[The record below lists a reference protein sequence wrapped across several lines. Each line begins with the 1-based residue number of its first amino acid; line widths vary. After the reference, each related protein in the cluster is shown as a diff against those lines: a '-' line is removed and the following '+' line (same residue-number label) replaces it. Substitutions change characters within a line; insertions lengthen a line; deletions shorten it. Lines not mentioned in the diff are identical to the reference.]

1 MRIHTER
8 KINVAIDGPAGAG
21 KSTVARLV
29 AARLGYV
36 YVDTGAMYRAV
47 TLKSIREGVD
57 LHDVAGLASLVERAA
72 IELIPTESGQRVHLD
87 GKDVSE
93 AIRSAEVTSSVS
105 TVSAVPA
112 VRAVLVRLQRD
123 MADARGVVMDG
134 RDIGT
139 NVLPDAEVKVFLTAS
154 VEIRAERRWK
164 EIADKQPEV
173 TKEQL
178 TESIAERDR
187 LDTERDVSPLRQ
199 AADAVLIDSSS
210 LTIQQAAERILDLC
224 RQALEVRHS

>member
-57 LHDVAGLASLVERAA
+57 LHDSAGLASLAERAA

-123 MADARGVVMDG
+123 MADDRGVVMDG

-199 AADAVLIDSSS
+199 AVDAVLIDSSS

-224 RQALEVRHS
+224 RQALEGRHS